1 MWDAKVGLVLS
12 AQQDCGLAGKT
23 TKDNVG
29 GVNDVPLA
37 VDIAGLRGV
46 RTHGVC
52 LVLVLAFLF

>member
-1 MWDAKVGLVLS
+1 VLA
-12 AQQDCGLAGKT
+12 AQQDCGLARET
-23 TKDNVG
+23 TKDNVC
-29 GVNDVPLA
+29 GVNDMPLA